1 MKSLT
6 EQQRKVE
13 LFLFVRTD
21 NVWIKKKVNV
31 TCRYRRKATTNTKKL
46 LIQFIKNIQ
55 HSYSIRNP
63 GGKPGREFDRIFFF
77 LENVTNGDL
86 VLCVPG
92 LEKIFAKLFCKLMA
106 NMLNMTPKL

>member
-63 GGKPGREFDRIFFF
+63 GGKPGREFDRIVFFF
-77 LENVTNGDL
+77 RKCHKWRLGVVCARLGEDFCQIDL
-86 VLCVPG
+86 QADG
-92 LEKIFAKLFCKLMA
+92 KHA
-106 NMLNMTPKL
+106 